1 MRIFRFWT
9 KVPGAV
15 DRKGERIAF
24 HALGGSDRSIEDAAR
39 DGAERLHLI
48 ENHILRRPQPE
59 GYEADIVEEPL
70 RRLDEGNVIT
80 RNRYGAE
87 VLNSRDHCFVD
98 LDFLPGGCLWILFN
112 RHKTRA
118 QQIAE
123 RIDFLEKRMTD
134 PRLQGRSIR
143 LYETH
148 KGLRALISGLGFAPG
163 SEETTQFLR
172 SLQSDWLY
180 AILCQKQG
188 CFRAR
193 LTPKPYRMKA
203 KTLRV
208 KYPRTPEEDAKTA
221 AWVEEYNAHSEK
233 FATCRYLRTI
243 GPEFSDDIVRFH
255 DTRTGAFSDR
265 RLA

>member
-24 HALGGSDRSIEDAAR
+24 EALGGSNRSIEDAAR

-48 ENHILRRPQPE
+48 ENRILRRPQPE
-59 GYEADIVEEPL
+59 GYEADILEEPL
-70 RRLDEGNVIT
+70 QRLDESNIVT

-87 VLNSRDHCFVD
+87 VLNSRDHCFAD
-98 LDFLPGGCLWILFN
+98 LDFLPGGCLAILFG
-112 RHKTRA
+112 RHRTRE
-118 QQIAE
+118 QQIAD
-123 RIDFLEKRMTD
+123 RVAFLEKCMAD

-148 KGLRALISGLGFAPG
+148 KGLRALISGLGFAPN

-172 SLQSDWLY
+172 FLRSDWLY

-208 KYPRTPEEDAKTA
+208 KFPRTPEEDTETA
-221 AWVEEYNAHSEK
+221 AWVEEYNRRSEK
-233 FATCRYLRTI
+233 FATCRYLKTI
-243 GPEFSDDIVRFH
+243 GPEFSDEIVRFH
-255 DTRTGAFSDR
+255 DARTGAFSDR
-265 RLA
+265 KLA